1 MESRPAGQIFDIG
14 YQRYDGPRQGQ
25 MRARM
30 ALLVD
35 GLRQSTGLGRG
46 TRSKILPILMVLV
59 SVVPAAIIL
68 VIAAITGAFIEDGR
82 PVALGDYY
90 PIIAVLLLILT
101 GILAPGLLIPDR
113 QNNVL
118 SLYLVRPISVRD
130 YLAMKWLAFFM
141 VTTVI
146 VLIGPL
152 ALALGYILLS
162 PDAGAEFRE
171 NWQDL
176 PKVILAAA
184 VMGALLTSIPMGI
197 AAIAPRRAYAAAIV
211 IGGALM
217 LSAAVGILT
226 ENFGTTINIYE
237 RPMTE
242 EERGEAEQFLARFEE
257 SGRPPDA
264 EIQFGVDFP
273 SGESRNYRMT
283 AEEVA
288 RALEGGDVRVVEFET
303 TRLLDRDASRWVVFA
318 DPTGAFVFVTD
329 LLFDDVD
336 VSTYRELVA
345 EHPDYYPVAAYLAW
359 VILPLLLMWWRY
371 WRYAA

>member
-46 TRSKILPILMVLV
+46 TRSKILPILMILV

-118 SLYLVRPISVRD
+118 SLYLVRPIGMVD
-130 YLAMKWLAFFM
+130 YLAARWLAFFL

-162 PDAGAEFRE
+162 PDAVAEFRD
-171 NWQDL
+171 NWQDF

-184 VMGALLTSIPMGI
+184 VIAALLTSIPMGI
-197 AAIAPRRAYAAAIV
+197 AAITPRRAYAAAIV

-226 ENFGTTINIYE
+226 ETFNTTTNINE

-257 SGRPPDA
+257 PGLPPDA
-264 EIQFGVDFP
+264 EVQFGVDLP
-273 SGESRNYRMT
+273 SGESRNYRMS
-283 AEEVA
+283 EDEVG

-303 TRLLDRDASRWVVFA
+303 TSLLERDVSRWVVFA

-329 LLFDDVD
+329 LLFKDVD
-336 VSTYRELVA
+336 VNTYRELVA
-345 EHPDYYPVAAYLAW
+345 DHPDYYPVGAYLAW